1 MLSARRILS
10 QLFNHFKLII
20 MQFFKK
26 ITLFCAFLCAFSQSS
41 FAQVFSSDEIVI
53 APSLSIDVEG
63 KVSTVK
69 EGERIVLKAKG
80 NDNLSLAQ
88 WQVSTDNKTW
98 YDIPKA
104 NGNIFESMPLTHNS
118 YFRMVSRPLDA
129 ENTVKVEV
137 TSNVQF
143 ISLESNVASSKRK

>member
-1 MLSARRILS
+1 
-10 QLFNHFKLII
+10 
-20 MQFFKK
+20 MQSFKK
-26 ITLFCAFLCAFSQSS
+26 ITLFCAFLCAVSQSS
-41 FAQVFSSDEIVI
+41 IAQVFASDEIVI
-53 APSLSIDVEG
+53 APSVSVEVEG
-63 KVSTVK
+63 KISTVK

-80 NDNLSLAQ
+80 NDNQSIAQ

-118 YFRMVSRPLDA
+118 YFRMVSKPIDSA
-129 ENTVKVEV
+129 NTVNVEV

-143 ISLESNVASSKRK
+143 ISLESNVASSKR

>member
-1 MLSARRILS
+1 
-10 QLFNHFKLII
+10 
-20 MQFFKK
+20 MQSFKK
-26 ITLFCAFLCAFSQSS
+26 ITLFCAILCVYAQSS
-41 FAQVFSSDEIVI
+41 FAQVFSTDEIVI
-53 APSLSIDVEG
+53 APSVSVEVEG

-80 NDNLSLAQ
+80 NDNQSLAQ

-118 YFRMVSRPLDA
+118 YFRMVSKPIDA

-137 TSNVQF
+137 FSNVQF
-143 ISLESNVASSKRK
+143 ISLESNVASSKR

>member
-1 MLSARRILS
+1 
-10 QLFNHFKLII
+10 
-20 MQFFKK
+20 MQALKK
-26 ITLFCAFLCAFSQSS
+26 ITLFCAFLCVYSQYS

-80 NDNLSLAQ
+80 NDNQSLAQ

-104 NGNIFESMPLTHNS
+104 NGNNFESMPLTHNS
-118 YFRMVSRPLDA
+118 YFRMVSRPLDG
-129 ENTVKVEV
+129 ENTVNVEV